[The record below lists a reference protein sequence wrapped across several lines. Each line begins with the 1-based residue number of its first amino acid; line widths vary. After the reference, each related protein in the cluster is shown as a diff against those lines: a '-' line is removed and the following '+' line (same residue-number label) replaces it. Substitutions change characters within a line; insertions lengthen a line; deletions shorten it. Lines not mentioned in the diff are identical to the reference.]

1 MARPSSSTS
10 SVRSAASRNGV
21 GPSAVE
27 AGAGGLFGFLARGG
41 VAVQVGDAA
50 WLRAMLDV
58 EAAIARAEVR
68 AGLIPAR
75 AADDIAAAA
84 ADLDAGA
91 IGREAA
97 ATGNPVPPLVALLTN
112 AVARDGGDTGGDSS
126 GYVHLGATSQ
136 DVMDTATMLVITR
149 AAVPLLDDLAAA
161 SDAAAGLAARHRA
174 TLMVGRTLLQQALP
188 TTFGVVA
195 AGWLSGLDRAGR
207 RLDEAIRENAAVQLG
222 GAVGTL
228 ASLGDD
234 GLRVVALLAEELHL
248 AEPIVPW
255 HTDRT
260 RVVEL
265 SSALAEVAGAAAK
278 VALDI
283 VLLAQTETDE
293 VREAA
298 PGRGGSSTLP
308 QKRNPIAAVTARAC
322 AARAPGLAAT
332 LFASM
337 PQELQRSAGGWQS
350 EWITMSQLLVAT
362 GSAVAWLRDSL
373 ENLEV
378 DEARMR
384 ANLDAGSGLAMAEH
398 VTIALSASLGRLAAH
413 KLVEAVASDAV
424 ATGRPFGETLA
435 GNARVAD
442 HLDRAEIAR
451 LLDPTG
457 YLGSANVFV
466 ERALAA
472 HDAQKWHQ

>member
-1 MARPSSSTS
+1 
-10 SVRSAASRNGV
+10 
-21 GPSAVE
+21 
-27 AGAGGLFGFLARGG
+27 
-41 VAVQVGDAA
+41 
-50 WLRAMLDV
+50 
-58 EAAIARAEVR
+58 
-68 AGLIPAR
+68 
-75 AADDIAAAA
+75 
-84 ADLDAGA
+84 
-91 IGREAA
+91 
-97 ATGNPVPPLVALLTN
+97 
-112 AVARDGGDTGGDSS
+112 
-126 GYVHLGATSQ
+126 
-136 DVMDTATMLVITR
+136 VITR